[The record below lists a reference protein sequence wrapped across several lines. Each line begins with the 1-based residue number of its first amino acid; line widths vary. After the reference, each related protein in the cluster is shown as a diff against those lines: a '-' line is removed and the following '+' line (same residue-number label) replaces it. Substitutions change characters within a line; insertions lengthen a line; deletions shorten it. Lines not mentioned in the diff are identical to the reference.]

1 MTSVEWRRIVY
12 SQPNEVH
19 DYFLTLDYEVQL
31 IWDSPWRLTKILYLM
46 TRYLPFLDLTILLI
60 YLNVSRPAVEDCLP
74 IYRFMGWWGVGG
86 IAIAEVLLTK
96 RIWAVWEHSKVII
109 AATALLFTGIFSAI
123 LVLTSMFMG
132 EIEFYPGLVGTTC
145 INVAPAW
152 KLKLAWLLAGAYDLV
167 KRATNVRT
175 LSWVLYTD
183 GVTFY
188 ITLIVLAVVNG
199 SLPDDL
205 VQLLS
210 AFKATPGFD
219 FDLGLSCHT
228 SHPQSGID
236 DDFEFDWKV

>member
-1 MTSVEWRRIVY
+1 
-12 SQPNEVH
+12 
-19 DYFLTLDYEVQL
+19 
-31 IWDSPWRLTKILYLM
+31 M

-152 KLKLAWLLAGAYDLV
+152 KLKLAWLLAGAYDLALLILLSV
-167 KRATNVRT
+167 KALPALKRATNVRT

-210 AFKATPGFD
+210 ALHRVSISILACRAILHIRKCDQDELEERTVLPTRMSALIFR
-219 FDLGLSCHT
+219 
-228 SHPQSGID
+228 PQSGID